1 MAPIRVAIIGL
12 SAGAITDWAS
22 RAHLPYLLSQKG
34 KARFQIVALL
44 NSSVA
49 AAEKSI
55 KVFNL
60 PPETRA
66 YGSPEDLAADPD
78 VQLVLCS
85 TRVDKHY
92 ETSLP
97 SVKAGKDVFIEW
109 PLAENAVKAAE
120 LVKAAKEG
128 GGRTVVG
135 LQASVSPAKF
145 NSGWFIPTT
154 LKLKELI
161 ASERIGKVL
170 SSEFRAAGW
179 TSDRSSISSGL
190 KYFTDRKVGGN
201 LITIGFGHVFDWVQH
216 TLGDIQNVQSHLQ
229 LQQPNLKVQDSYYG
243 RSIETVVSDV
253 PDLIYVT
260 GSLPGSEHI
269 VKDATMHFR
278 FRRSQAFSGEPALVW
293 TIYGEKGEI
302 RLTAAL
308 NTMLQVSPLMDVTI
322 DIDDHKRDEVQR
334 VEWKWSSYPELPY
347 LSRSYGHLYEA
358 YATGAIG
365 KYADFEHA
373 LKRHT
378 QLDGIWA
385 SWDASKAA

>member
-12 SAGAITDWAS
+12 SANAITDWAS
-22 RAHLPYLLSQKG
+22 RVHLPYLLSPAG
-34 KARFQIVALL
+34 RARFQIFALL

-78 VQLVLCS
+78 VQLVICA

-97 SVKAGKDVFIEW
+97 SVKAGKDVFVEW
-109 PLAENAVKAAE
+109 PLAENAVKAGE
-120 LVKAAKEG
+120 LAKAAKEA

-135 LQASVSPAKF
+135 LQ
-145 NSGWFIPTT
+145 GWFIPST

-161 ASERIGKVL
+161 ASGRIGKVL
-170 SSEFRAAGW
+170 SSEVRAAGW

-201 LITIGFGHVFDWVQH
+201 LVTIGFGHLFDWVQH
-216 TLGDIQNVQSHLQ
+216 TLGDVQNLQSHLQ
-229 LQQPNLKVQDSYYG
+229 LQRPNLKVQDSYTG
-243 RSIETVVSDV
+243 RFIETVESDV

-269 VKDATMHFR
+269 VKDATLHIR
-278 FRRSQAFSGEPALVW
+278 FQGAQGFLGEPALVW
-293 TIYGEKGEI
+293 RISGEKGEI
-302 RLTAAL
+302 RLTSAL
-308 NTMLQVSPLMDVTI
+308 TTMLQVSSLVDVTI
-322 DIDDHKRDEVQR
+322 DIDDHENDKVQR
-334 VEWKWSSYPELPY
+334 VEWKWGSYPELPY
-347 LSRSYGHLYEA
+347 LVRSYGPLYEA
-358 YATGAIG
+358 YASGAIG

-378 QLDGIWA
+378 QLDGILA